1 MHMIDDFSEEYY
13 QELLK
18 NKNTI
23 VTAASKQS
31 TKSAC
36 IQQMV
41 SQNRMRYLTEE
52 FNLDLAYIS
61 KRVIAMGY
69 PASGIRSIYR
79 NPLGQ
84 VLEFFRK

>member
-1 MHMIDDFSEEYY
+1 
-13 QELLK
+13 
-18 NKNTI
+18 
-23 VTAASKQS
+23 
-31 TKSAC
+31 
-36 IQQMV
+36 MV
-41 SQNRMRYLTEE
+41 SQNRMRYLTED

-84 VLEFFRK
+84 VLEFFRKQHKSKVKVYNLCDDSFINMN

>member
-1 MHMIDDFSEEYY
+1 
-13 QELLK
+13 
-18 NKNTI
+18 
-23 VTAASKQS
+23 
-31 TKSAC
+31 
-36 IQQMV
+36 MV

-79 NPLGQ
+79 NPLSQ